1 MTNPTVIGLCLQSCK
16 SLLTSPTRSLL
27 SRGMGLS
34 TSSCMSSS
42 AITSAVFAPVIKKK
56 KQRESFP
63 FTSATP
69 QSDDCKQSIC
79 KIQRKKDRSASSNMS
94 ALKIDTTQ
102 FEDIH
107 KMVGSIYS
115 SEMAFQC
122 HLKKLCLS

>member
-1 MTNPTVIGLCLQSCK
+1 
-16 SLLTSPTRSLL
+16 
-27 SRGMGLS
+27 
-34 TSSCMSSS
+34 MSSS

-69 QSDDCKQSIC
+69 QNDDCKQSIC

-107 KMVGSIYS
+107 KMVGSIDN
-115 SEMAFQC
+115 SEMVFPMSSQ
-122 HLKKLCLS
+122 KISSFVT